1 MDFSMAGTQHGER
14 RGGKAKAKA
23 EAKAKAKAGKELAA
37 RSAGKGIYY
46 ASDLQLDSAPNEG
59 WTRRTVP
66 QG

>member
-1 MDFSMAGTQHGER
+1 MAGTQHGER

-23 EAKAKAKAGKELAA
+23 EAKAKAKAKAGKELAA

-46 ASDLQLDSAPNEG
+46 GSDLQLDSAPNEG